1 MKKDNL
7 NYNFMYKLKLLNR
20 QYTNSITI
28 DKINTQKEEIEKLL
42 EIFYK
47 YKIARTILINNEN
60 EYILVWKTCDFVCKD
75 RIEIVNNEHNL
86 INSIKSIGYVIDHN
100 YRTFIV
106 RNYNVCITTYH
117 NLSDIFD
124 YSASL
129 IVLHSKMLRYDGII
143 FMNRQYINM
152 FFGFE
157 HKDED
162 FCKLIIENYTCV
174 VIANNIQIFHCFKN
188 NLLMKQYVIIDEF
201 ISMNKINIIFN
212 FIQNIIPRSPEKKT
226 CMFEIIYLITSLT
239 QDQVIDSIGI
249 DNYNKLTHM
258 CCFKIKSDYSLIST
272 HNIHR
277 YK

>member
-1 MKKDNL
+1 MKKDIL
-7 NYNFMYKLKLLNR
+7 NYNFMYKLKLLNK

-28 DKINTQKEEIEKLL
+28 SKNEENQENIIKLL
-42 EIFYK
+42 DIFFK
-47 YKIARTILINNEN
+47 YKIARTILINNDSEF
-60 EYILVWKTCDFVCKD
+60 ILVWKTCDFVCKD
-75 RIEIVNNEHNL
+75 RIAIVNNEHKL
-86 INSIKSIGYVIDHN
+86 INSIKEIGYNIDHN
-100 YRTFIV
+100 YRTFII

-117 NLSDIFD
+117 TLNYIFD

-174 VIANNIQIFHCFKN
+174 VIANNIKIFHCFKN
-188 NLLMKQYVIIDEF
+188 NLLIKQYVIIDDF
-201 ISMNKINIIFN
+201 IDLNKINIIFN
-212 FIQNIIPRSPEKKT
+212 FIQNIIPRSPEKKY
-226 CMFEIIYLITSLT
+226 CMFEIIYLITSFT
-239 QDQVIDSIGI
+239 QDQIIDIIGI
-249 DNYNKLTHM
+249 ENYNRLKLL
-258 CCFKIKSDYSLIST
+258 CGYKIKSEYSTIST
-272 HNIHR
+272 YNIHR